1 MSISNRAEKIPGVFI
16 ADSISDRPRTSCF
29 APEDLNISS
38 MRSVTTYPPT
48 ALPAASSTP
57 TKPMIFSSGV
67 VAPPSATIAPTSTMP
82 CTKLDPDI
90 SGVCRITGTL
100 AMIS

>member
-1 MSISNRAEKIPGVFI
+1 
-16 ADSISDRPRTSCF
+16 
-29 APEDLNISS
+29 

-57 TKPMIFSSGV
+57 TKPMTFSSGV
-67 VAPPSATIAPTSTMP
+67 TAPPSATMAPTSTMP
-82 CTKLDPDI
+82 WTKFEPDI
-90 SGVCRITGTL
+90 SGVCRMTGTL